1 MKKPV
6 VATNVGGNPEMM
18 VDGKTG
24 FLVDK
29 GNHEQLINKFSLL
42 LEDKNLSKKMGDSG
56 RKFVEEVF
64 NWELITKNFIKIVK
78 SYLK

>member
-24 FLVDK
+24 FLVEQ
-29 GNHEQLINKFSLL
+29 GNHEAAN
-42 LEDKNLSKKMGDSG
+42 
-56 RKFVEEVF
+56 
-64 NWELITKNFIKIVK
+64 
-78 SYLK
+78 